1 MRSQVHG
8 PDAEPDEEEEEYKP
22 KDLRKKLKDAQKWA
36 YHR

>member
-1 MRSQVHG
+1 MRAQAQEQDMEV
-8 PDAEPDEEEEEYKP
+8 EEEEYKP